1 MKQKIITFL
10 RNNKKYLN
18 YDGYIQFD
26 KSVRNPDT
34 SAPYQWIDGLQL
46 DKYSGEVSVW
56 LSTEKSENIH
66 SIPLKNI
73 ERNEKLLGDILN
85 HLNETITAQERK
97 KTMNKNKKIYLF
109 IVMISMLAMIIALV
123 ITIYEKK
130 WYETLFVLDTLVW
143 QIVAAMC
150 IIEN

>member
-1 MKQKIITFL
+1 MTIIQMIIAFL

-46 DKYSGEVSVW
+46 DKYIGEVPVW

-85 HLNETITAQERK
+85 HLNETITAQERRH
-97 KTMNKNKKIYLF
+97 NN
-109 IVMISMLAMIIALV
+109 
-123 ITIYEKK
+123 
-130 WYETLFVLDTLVW
+130 
-143 QIVAAMC
+143 
-150 IIEN
+150 ENDN

>member
-46 DKYSGEVSVW
+46 VKHSGEVYVW
-56 LSTEKSENIH
+56 LSTENSEQIH
-66 SIPLKNI
+66 SIPLENI
-73 ERNEKLLGDILN
+73 ERHETLLGEILQ
-85 HLNETITAQERK
+85 HLIETITPMEVK
-97 KTMNKNKKIYLF
+97 
-109 IVMISMLAMIIALV
+109 
-123 ITIYEKK
+123 
-130 WYETLFVLDTLVW
+130 
-143 QIVAAMC
+143 QIFK
-150 IIEN
+150 

>member
-56 LSTEKSENIH
+56 LSTEKSEEIH

-85 HLNETITAQERK
+85 HLNETIKERRHD
-97 KTMNKNKKIYLF
+97 N
-109 IVMISMLAMIIALV
+109 
-123 ITIYEKK
+123 
-130 WYETLFVLDTLVW
+130 
-143 QIVAAMC
+143 
-150 IIEN
+150 ENNN

>member
-1 MKQKIITFL
+1 MAVINMITTFL
-10 RNNKKYLN
+10 GNNKKYLN

-26 KSVRNPDT
+26 KSVRNPDV

-56 LSTEKSENIH
+56 LSTEKSEHIH

-85 HLNETITAQERK
+85 RLKETIKERRHD
-97 KTMNKNKKIYLF
+97 N
-109 IVMISMLAMIIALV
+109 
-123 ITIYEKK
+123 
-130 WYETLFVLDTLVW
+130 
-143 QIVAAMC
+143 
-150 IIEN
+150 ENNN

>member
-1 MKQKIITFL
+1 MAVINMITTFL
-10 RNNKKYLN
+10 GNNKKYLN

-46 DKYSGEVSVW
+46 DKYSGKVYVW

-73 ERNEKLLGDILN
+73 ERNEELLGDILK
-85 HLNETITAQERK
+85 HLIETITEFK
-97 KTMNKNKKIYLF
+97 IIGVCNNCNKKG
-109 IVMISMLAMIIALV
+109 
-123 ITIYEKK
+123 
-130 WYETLFVLDTLVW
+130 
-143 QIVAAMC
+143 
-150 IIEN
+150 

>member
-1 MKQKIITFL
+1 MAVINMITTFL
-10 RNNKKYLN
+10 GNNKKYLN

-46 DKYSGEVSVW
+46 NKHSGEVSVW

-97 KTMNKNKKIYLF
+97 KNN
-109 IVMISMLAMIIALV
+109 
-123 ITIYEKK
+123 E
-130 WYETLFVLDTLVW
+130 
-143 QIVAAMC
+143 
-150 IIEN
+150 